1 MSKAKKDQQ
10 PEVQSDI
17 EERLV
22 SIRRVAKVVKGGR
35 RFGFSALVIAGDGK
49 GRVGYGTGKAAEVL
63 IAKNK
68 AAQAAKKSF
77 VRVPLREGR
86 TVHHDIVGKFGS
98 AKVIL
103 RAAPSGTGIIAGG
116 ALRAVF
122 ECLGVQDVVVKSVG
136 TSNPNNMVLA
146 CFNAFENITS
156 PKEIA
161 DKRNKKIGEIVGRR
175 DNTKK
180 VTENDG

>member
-1 MSKAKKDQQ
+1 LS
-10 PEVQSDI
+10 
-17 EERLV
+17 
-22 SIRRVAKVVKGGR
+22 
-35 RFGFSALVIAGDGK
+35 
-49 GRVGYGTGKAAEVL
+49 
-63 IAKNK
+63 
-68 AAQAAKKSF
+68 
-77 VRVPLREGR
+77 
-86 TVHHDIVGKFGS
+86 
-98 AKVIL
+98 
-103 RAAPSGTGIIAGG
+103 AAPSGTGIIAGG

>member
-1 MSKAKKDQQ
+1 MSKAKKEQT
-10 PEVQSDI
+10 EVQSDI

-22 SIRRVAKVVKGGR
+22 SIRRVSKVVKGGR
-35 RFGFSALVIAGDGK
+35 RFGFAALVIAGDGK
-49 GRVGYGTGKAAEVL
+49 GCVGYGTGKAAEVM
-63 IAKNK
+63 IAKTK
-68 AAQAAKKSF
+68 ASQAAKKRL

-86 TVHHDIVGKFGS
+86 TIHHDVVGKFGS
-98 AKVIL
+98 AQVIL
-103 RAAPSGTGIIAGG
+103 RTAPSGTGIIAGG

-136 TSNPNNMVLA
+136 SSNPNNMVQA

-156 PKEIA
+156 PKEVA
-161 DKRNKKIGEIVGRR
+161 EKRQMKIGEIVGRR

-180 VTENDG
+180 VAKNDE